1 MMCKLSSARA
11 SCRSPSMV
19 LSAIF
24 LGKLLVHNNPCL
36 FKIIIVSD
44 DV

>member
-1 MMCKLSSARA
+1 MTCKLSSARA
-11 SCRSPSMV
+11 SGGSSSMV

-24 LGKLLVHNNPCL
+24 LGKLLVHKNPCL
-36 FKIIIVSD
+36 FKIIIASD